1 MRLFFCSCIELLPD
15 EERRERATW
24 EEPPEKI
31 ESDEA
36 GIFLGSPHVFRR
48 MDDGFLQVQDGGG
61 FIKGF
66 GLALIDHSL
75 KYGDLLW
82 CQEALLQ
89 CGLPA

>member
-1 MRLFFCSCIELLPD
+1 
-15 EERRERATW
+15 
-24 EEPPEKI
+24 
-31 ESDEA
+31 
-36 GIFLGSPHVFRR
+36 

-61 FIKGF
+61 LTKGF

-82 CQEALLQ
+82 FQEALLQ